1 MRLLVSCREVAY
13 DLELLAT
20 VEREKASAW
29 GPIRFGKYLLLERL
43 SVGGMAEVW
52 RAIELG
58 GARRPVAI
66 KRLLPTVAEHPEL
79 VSMFIAE
86 ATLLLQL
93 DHPHIVRVYELGQQG
108 NEPFISMEF
117 IRGKDLRQVLNRC
130 RELDQRLPL
139 ALACQLICKLCEG
152 LDFAHRWREPSG
164 RVAHL
169 VHRDVSPSNLLLGF
183 QGELKLIDFGIA
195 HTGERHWPG
204 EWANGKRAYMSPEH
218 AQGLPI
224 DRRSDIFS
232 VGACFL
238 EMLTGQTTGDR
249 RAISIVPPPV
259 EQMVLKALAPD
270 PENRYQHA
278 SELVADLQR
287 FLRQSQFE
295 EKDLPTYMQS
305 SFGEEIE
312 AETQPLGTLEIPAAG
327 SLPRAVALGP
337 LLSNALAPPRPTAPS
352 PAETDAAGQQAPPPD
367 PSAPQRTWSAPF
379 RVSEP
384 VRASVRAFAEPLS
397 RPEGADPSPAATS
410 APSPDTA
417 PPPTPTSAVPT
428 RRAVAFGLAASAGVL
443 AIAAVG
449 FWAAQEANSGFLSLT
464 IPAELVEKHPA
475 VAFRGEPLP
484 IPENGRLLHKAK
496 AGGGL
501 LTILADGYQPFSQ
514 SLRIDGMHKTT
525 EVSAS
530 LAPVVKT
537 GLLAVVAEPEDA
549 EVRVDGNLVAPSG
562 AGAFYLI
569 EIPVG
574 AERSVQ
580 VKRAGYHS
588 FESRVRADTPGAQAK
603 IRAKLQ
609 PLDYSLTVSSSP
621 AGALIWANGAR
632 LGHTPMEVRLPST
645 TPELM
650 VGKRCYE
657 PAHVPLSNPT
667 EASEPLPINVTLTRL
682 PSCR

>member
-1 MRLLVSCREVAY
+1 
-13 DLELLAT
+13 
-20 VEREKASAW
+20 
-29 GPIRFGKYLLLERL
+29 
-43 SVGGMAEVW
+43 MAEVW

-93 DHPHIVRVYELGQQG
+93 DHPHIVGVYELGQQG
-108 NEPFISMEF
+108 NEPFISMEYV
-117 IRGKDLRQVLNRC
+117 RGKDLRQVLSRC
-130 RELDQRLPL
+130 RELGQRLPF
-139 ALACQLICKLCEG
+139 ALTCELICKLCEA

-164 RVAHL
+164 RDAHV

-183 QGELKLIDFGIA
+183 QGEFKLIDFGIA
-195 HTGERHWPG
+195 HTGQPHSAGER
-204 EWANGKRAYMSPEH
+204 ANGKRTYMSPEH

-238 EMLTGQTTGDR
+238 EMLTGQTPGDR
-249 RAISIVPPPV
+249 RAISIEPPPV

-270 PENRYQHA
+270 PENRYQYA

-287 FLRQSQFE
+287 FLRQSHFE
-295 EKDLPTYMQS
+295 EKDLVTYMQS

-312 AETQPLGTLEIPAAG
+312 AETQPPGTVEIPTGAP
-327 SLPRAVALGP
+327 LPRAVALGP
-337 LLSNALAPPRPTAPS
+337 LLSNALAPPRATAAS
-352 PAETDAAGQQAPPPD
+352 QALTDGTEPQAPPAD
-367 PSAPQRTWSAPF
+367 TTAPQRAWSAPV

-384 VRASVRAFAEPLS
+384 VRASVRAFAEPLP
-397 RPEGADPSPAATS
+397 RPEPEEASPAGTS
-410 APSPDTA
+410 APSPEAA
-417 PPPTPTSAVPT
+417 PPPTRISAIPKG
-428 RRAVAFGLAASAGVL
+428 RAVAFGLAVSAGVL
-443 AIAAVG
+443 AIAALG
-449 FWAAQEANSGFLSLT
+449 FWAAQEANSGFLALT
-464 IPAELVEKHPA
+464 IPAELGEKHPA
-475 VAFRGEPLP
+475 VAFRGEPLS
-484 IPENGRLLHKAK
+484 IPENGKLLYKAK

-501 LTILADGYQPFSQ
+501 LTIEADGYQPFSQ
-514 SLRIDGMHKTT
+514 ALRIDGMHKTT
-525 EVSAS
+525 EISAR

-574 AERSVQ
+574 AERSLQ

-588 FESRVRADTPGAQAK
+588 FESRVRAATAGAQAK

-609 PLDYSLTVSSSP
+609 PLDYSLAVSSSP
-621 AGALIWANGAR
+621 AGALIWANGER
-632 LGHTPMEVRLPST
+632 LGRTPMEVRLPPT

-650 VGKRCYE
+650 VSKRCYE
-657 PAHVPLSNPT
+657 PAHVPLSAPI
-667 EASEPLPINVTLTRL
+667 EASEPRPINVTLTRL

>member
-1 MRLLVSCREVAY
+1 M
-13 DLELLAT
+13 AT
-20 VEREKASAW
+20 VERARASAW
-29 GPIRFGKYLLLERL
+29 GPIRFGNYLLLERL

-52 RAIELG
+52 RAIELE
-58 GARRPVAI
+58 GAQRPVAI

-79 VSMFIAE
+79 VSMFVAE

-93 DHPHIVRVYELGQQG
+93 DHPHIVGVYELGQRG
-108 NEPFISMEF
+108 KEPFIAMEL

-139 ALACQLICKLCEG
+139 VLTCELIRKLCQA

-164 RVAHL
+164 REANV

-183 QGELKLIDFGIA
+183 QGEVKLIDFGIA
-195 HTGERHWPG
+195 HTGPRHWPG
-204 EWANGKRAYMSPEH
+204 EWANGKRAYMSPEQ

-232 VGACFL
+232 VGVCFL
-238 EMLTGQTTGDR
+238 EMLSGETPGHRQ
-249 RAISIVPPPV
+249 ALSIVPPPV
-259 EQMVLKALAPD
+259 EQMVFKALAPD
-270 PENRYQHA
+270 PETRYQYA

-295 EKDLPTYMQS
+295 EKDLVTYMQS

-312 AETQPLGTLEIPAAG
+312 AETQPPETVEIPTAAP
-327 SLPRAVALGP
+327 LPKAVALGP
-337 LLSNALAPPRPTAPS
+337 LLSNALAPPRETATSHAPTDGTAQAAS
-352 PAETDAAGQQAPPPD
+352 PADAA
-367 PSAPQRTWSAPF
+367 APQRTWSAPL

-397 RPEGADPSPAATS
+397 RPEAVAAS
-410 APSPDTA
+410 EAAASASSGPDAAAPS
-417 PPPTPTSAVPT
+417 TPTSAV
-428 RRAVAFGLAASAGVL
+428 RKGRAVAYGLAASAGVL

-449 FWAAQEANSGFLSLT
+449 LWAAQEANSGFLSLAV
-464 IPAELVEKHPA
+464 PAELREKHLV
-475 VAFRGEPLP
+475 VAFGGEPLS
-484 IPENGRLLHKAK
+484 IPENGKVLHKAK

-501 LTILADGYQPFSQ
+501 LTIEADGYQPFSQ
-514 SLRIDGMHKTT
+514 ALRIDGMHKTT
-525 EVSAS
+525 EIKAS
-530 LAPVVKT
+530 LVPVVKT

-549 EVRVDGNLVAPSG
+549 EVRVDGNLVVPSG
-562 AGAFYLI
+562 AAAFYLI

-574 AERSVQ
+574 AERLVQ
-580 VKRAGYHS
+580 VQRAGYHR
-588 FESRVRADTPGAQAK
+588 FESRVKAASPGEQVK

-609 PLDYSLTVSSSP
+609 PLDYSLLLSSSP

-632 LGHTPMEVRLPST
+632 LGRTPMEVRLPPT
-645 TPELM
+645 TTELM
-650 VGKRCYE
+650 VSKRCYQ
-657 PAHVPLSNPT
+657 PAQVPLSSPS
-667 EASEPLPINVTLTRL
+667 EASEPLPVHVSLTRL

>member
-1 MRLLVSCREVAY
+1 MAY

-20 VEREKASAW
+20 VERAKASAW

-58 GARRPVAI
+58 GALRPVAI

-79 VSMFIAE
+79 VSMFVAE

-130 RELDQRLPL
+130 RQLDQLLPL
-139 ALACQLICKLCEG
+139 ALACELICKLCEG

-164 RVAHL
+164 RDGQV

-195 HTGERHWPG
+195 NTGLH
-204 EWANGKRAYMSPEH
+204 GKRAYMSPEH

-224 DRRSDIFS
+224 DRRSDLFS

-238 EMLTGQTTGDR
+238 EMLTGRTPGDR
-249 RAISIVPPPV
+249 RAIPIVPPPV

-270 PENRYQHA
+270 PENRYQYA

-287 FLRQSQFE
+287 FLRHSQFE
-295 EKDLPTYMQS
+295 EKDLLTYMQS

-312 AETQPLGTLEIPAAG
+312 AETQTLETVEIPAA

-337 LLSNALAPPRPTAPS
+337 LLSNALAPPRPPAPS
-352 PAETDAAGQQAPPPD
+352 PAETDATGQQAPPLD
-367 PSAPQRTWSAPF
+367 SSAPQRTWSAPV

-384 VRASVRAFAEPLS
+384 VRASVRAFAEPVS
-397 RPEGADPSPAATS
+397 RLEAADSSPATTS

-417 PPPTPTSAVPT
+417 PPPTPSSVLPKG
-428 RRAVAFGLAASAGVL
+428 RAVAFGLAASAGLL

-449 FWAAQEANSGFLSLT
+449 FWAAQEASSGFLSLT
-464 IPAELVEKHPA
+464 IPAGLGEKHPA
-475 VAFRGEPLP
+475 VAFRGEPLS

-501 LTILADGYQPFSQ
+501 LTIEADGYQPFSQ
-514 SLRIDGMHKTT
+514 AIRIDGMHKTT
-525 EVSAS
+525 EISAS
-530 LAPVVKT
+530 LVPVVKT

-574 AERSVQ
+574 AERLVQ

-588 FESRVRADTPGAQAK
+588 FESRVKADTPGAQAK

-609 PLDYSLTVSSSP
+609 PLDYSLSVSSSP
-621 AGALIWANGAR
+621 EGALVWANGAR
-632 LGHTPMEVRLPST
+632 LGRTPMEVRLPST
-645 TPELM
+645 TPELT

-667 EASEPLPINVTLTRL
+667 ETSEPLPIRVTLTRL